1 MPNGGFDDLP
11 DSLIAKQLADLMV
24 KDNTD
29 SNAGNL
35 KFDPITSNMYKMLI
49 NFFGYNQQT
58 NDGLYNPTCTVITF
72 ALIIIQT
79 FLLTML
85 VDSQKSA
92 KCSAID
98 KTASQGKTE
107 SPEAECSTTEI
118 QTKQNEEVKQATVQP
133 SQTNKNSLNG
143 EYDSTQ
149 HQASMSYRVPSG

>member
-29 SNAGNL
+29 SNAGNQN
-35 KFDPITSNMYKMLI
+35 FDPITSNMLKMLI
-49 NFFGYNQQT
+49 DFFGYNQQT
-58 NDGLYNPTCTVITF
+58 NAGLYKPTCTVITF
-72 ALIIIQT
+72 ALIIVQT

-92 KCSAID
+92 KCSTID

-107 SPEAECSTTEI
+107 SPEAECGTTEI
-118 QTKQNEEVKQATVQP
+118 QMKQTTMRP
-133 SQTNKNSLNG
+133 SQTNNNSLNG
-143 EYDSTQ
+143 DDSTQ
-149 HQASMSYRVPSG
+149 HQASMSYRVPSW